1 MVESGSVCGGSRNID
16 RFTVQVL
23 RGRWF
28 MLFASVILMASTGG
42 TYVFG
47 IYSKAI
53 KKTLG
58 YDQTTL
64 NLLGFF
70 KDLGTTVGIFAGLI
84 AEVTPN
90 WFVLLVGASLNFVG
104 YFMAWISI
112 SGRISK
118 PHIWQMCL
126 YICVGANS
134 QNFTL
139 TSVMVTAVKN
149 FPDNR
154 GTLIGLLKG
163 FTGLSGAV
171 MTQLYLAIY
180 GNDSKSLILF
190 IAWIPAVSFVF
201 FAYAI
206 RLFRVVRQPNV
217 EKRVIYKYLWISV
230 MLALFIMVMTIIQK
244 QKTFSHIGYV
254 VTATTV
260 CILLF
265 APVYASIKEELI
277 LWKKNL
283 TAPEIITIETPSLIQ
298 LAEEDKPK
306 PKVTCFSNVFNPP
319 ERGEDYTILQAML
332 SIDMLLLIIGGFCGL
347 GTSLTAIDNLGQ
359 IGESLGYP
367 TLTISTFV
375 SLMSIW
381 NYFGRVGVGLISEII
396 LTKWKFPRTLVLAI
410 VLLISC
416 VGHILIAFP
425 FSDSIYIAS
434 VIIGFCYGAH
444 VTLIFTIISELFG
457 LKYYS
462 TLYNCGILAMP
473 LGSYVFNVRVAG
485 FLYDKEALKQ
495 LNVLGLSRDS
505 GKELTCIGKECYK
518 FCFIILA
525 AATFIAALASFILF
539 IRTRKFY
546 KGDIYKNFRQETTV
560 ANAKSE
566 TIELVSLMDSNTKSK
581 VVG

>member
-1 MVESGSVCGGSRNID
+1 MVGSGSVCGGSRNIG

-28 MLFASVILMASTGG
+28 MLFASVILMASIGG
-42 TYVFG
+42 TYVFV

-53 KKTLG
+53 KKALG

-70 KDLGTTVGIFAGLI
+70 KYLGTIIGIFAGLT

-90 WFVLLVGASLNFVG
+90 WFVLLVSASLNFVG
-104 YFMAWISI
+104 YFMVWINI
-112 SGRISK
+112 SGHISK
-118 PHIWQMCL
+118 PQIWQMCL

-139 TSVMVTAVKN
+139 TSVMVIDVKK

-180 GNDSKSLILF
+180 GNDFKSLILF
-190 IAWIPAVSFVF
+190 IAWILAVAFVF

-206 RLFRVVRQPNV
+206 RMFRV
-217 EKRVIYKYLWISV
+217 
-230 MLALFIMVMTIIQK
+230 
-244 QKTFSHIGYV
+244 TFSHVGYV
-254 VTATTV
+254 VTATT
-260 CILLF
+260 IWFLLF
-265 APVYASIKEELI
+265 AHVYASIKEELI
-277 LWKKNL
+277 RWKKNL
-283 TAPEIITIETPSLIQ
+283 T
-298 LAEEDKPK
+298 
-306 PKVTCFSNVFNPP
+306 PKVTCFSYVFNLP
-319 ERGEDYTILQAML
+319 ESGEDYTILQAMV
-332 SIDMLLLIIGGFCGL
+332 SIDMLLLIKIWVK
-347 GTSLTAIDNLGQ
+347 
-359 IGESLGYP
+359 IGEYLGYP

-381 NYFGRVGVGLISEII
+381 NYFGRVGIGLISEII

-410 VLLISC
+410 FLLISC
-416 VGHILIAFP
+416 VGHILIAFL
-425 FSDSIYIAS
+425 FSDYIYIAS

-444 VTLIFTIISELFG
+444 VTLIFTIVSELFG

-462 TLYNCGILAMP
+462 TLYNCGILVMP

-485 FLYDKEALKQ
+485 FLYEKEALKQ

-505 GKELTCIGKECYK
+505 GKESTCIGKVCYK

-525 AATFIAALASFILF
+525 AVTFIATLASFILF

-546 KGDIYKNFRQETTV
+546 KGDIYRNSRQETDM
-560 ANAKSE
+560 ANKKSE
-566 TIELVSLMDSNTKSK
+566 TIKLVSSMDSSTKSK